1 MTKLIKV
8 KGAAK
13 GNRVALSERHPEH
26 PGGEIFIYG
35 QKSAWVAATRA
46 VKTAIA
52 HGVLELDHED
62 DPPVVE
68 TSTDDGSGLVPS
80 DKAPEPKPEP
90 SPESETTVSDRD
102 NFSLVDG
109 IGDRTTEALY
119 ELGIY
124 TKQDL
129 LTMGVGEGMSRVLSL
144 PGMTKAKYNALLEWA
159 TAA

>member
-13 GNRVALSERHPEH
+13 GNRVALSERHPDH
-26 PGGEIFIYG
+26 PNGEIFIYG
-35 QKSAWVAATRA
+35 QRSAWVAATRA
-46 VKTAIA
+46 VMTAIA
-52 HGVLELDHED
+52 HRVLELDHED
-62 DPPVVE
+62 DPPIVE
-68 TSTDDGSGLVPS
+68 PSAEEGSGLAPADVV
-80 DKAPEPKPEP
+80 PEPEPEP
-90 SPESETTVSDRD
+90 APESETTVSDRD

-124 TKQDL
+124 TKRDL

-144 PGMTKAKYNALLEWA
+144 PGMTKAKYNALLEWS